1 MEWEVILEEDMMD
14 SVLKFNKHAD
24 VGEWFNP
31 PDLRQEPVK
40 GEIHDNN
47 NHVHHTKGDTQD
59 ILGRETSGLQGIPAG
74 SNPAIS
80 TYNNIIKGIVM

>member
-31 PDLRQEPVK
+31 PDLRHMPVK
-40 GEIHDNN
+40 GDIHGN
-47 NHVHHTKGDTQD
+47 NHVHHTKGDTQE
-59 ILGRETSGLQGIPAG
+59 LLFCREKSGLQGIPAG

-80 TYNNIIKGIVM
+80 TNLK